1 MSERMAIPLS
11 PGLYIGTA
19 AILYGIGLYTVATKR
34 NLIKIAI
41 GIEILVNAVHLNF
54 IALAAYRW
62 IPQWIQTIYLLLYN
76 AGYTDPVT
84 LNIYG
89 SALLTALQYNPLFV
103 DPLAHSMVI
112 TSIVLASC
120 VTAVAL
126 AFVVALYRHYGTL
139 DVQKMRRLKW

>member
-1 MSERMAIPLS
+1 MALPVS
-11 PGLYIGTA
+11 PGLYLGVA

-34 NLIKIAI
+34 NLIKIVI
-41 GIEILVNAVHLNF
+41 GVEILVNAAHLNL
-54 IALAAYRW
+54 IALSAYRW
-62 IPQWIQTIYLLLYN
+62 AIQWMQEVYALLYN
-76 AGYTDPVT
+76 AGYTDPAT
-84 LNIYG
+84 LALYG
-89 SALLTALQYNPLFV
+89 GLLVSTVQYNPLFV
-103 DPLAHSMVI
+103 DPLAHSIVM